1 MGAVS
6 FWWIA
11 GQGYVF
17 VLVALAEIWLDPLF
31 RKKLLRPILS
41 LGVMAG
47 CIWFTLA
54 VVFVAAPLRINAVC
68 HSSHYPSGT
77 ELDGIKWQ
85 PYFSDLRFIVSNDS
99 DADYEDLDIEL
110 KPDMAVADIKQEDD
124 TPNVSFVPIG
134 TKVAGRVA
142 YYGRPGDSTLYPFS
156 SPSVFTFLAIEY
168 DARSSHLCRLWR
180 SSLQLST

>member
-1 MGAVS
+1 MGRTQERIRHAVAKVSDKARRAKIQKEEGGNEPPPPPSRATKGASKLLGITRCTLSGTLFIGWLRMMGAVS

-85 PYFSDLRFIVSNDS
+85 PYFSDLRVIVSSDS

-110 KPDMAVADIKQEDD
+110 KR
-124 TPNVSFVPIG
+124 T
-134 TKVAGRVA
+134 
-142 YYGRPGDSTLYPFS
+142 
-156 SPSVFTFLAIEY
+156 
-168 DARSSHLCRLWR
+168 
-180 SSLQLST
+180 